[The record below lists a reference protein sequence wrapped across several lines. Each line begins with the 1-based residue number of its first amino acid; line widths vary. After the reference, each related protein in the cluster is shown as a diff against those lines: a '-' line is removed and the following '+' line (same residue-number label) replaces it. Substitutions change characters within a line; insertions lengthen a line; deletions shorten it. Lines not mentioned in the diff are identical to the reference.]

1 MQNWS
6 VYIVRCD
13 DNTLYTGVAK
23 NVERRIEEHNQND
36 SLGAKYT
43 RTRRP
48 VRLVYTEMMI
58 TRSAACKREYELK
71 QLSKL
76 EKESLVAGAG
86 L

>member
-6 VYIVRCD
+6 VYIVRCN
-13 DNTLYTGVAK
+13 DNTLYTGVAM
-23 NVERRIEEHNQND
+23 NVERRIEEHNQNN

-48 VRLVYTEMMI
+48 VRLVYTEVMT
-58 TRSAACKREYELK
+58 TRSTACKREYELK
-71 QLSKL
+71 QMTKL
-76 EKESLVAGAG
+76 EKESLVASVE